1 MKKMISFLGTNEYLP
16 CIYQKGDFIA
26 SESRF
31 IQTALYEMLQHEG
44 TKIDQVYIFLTEE
57 AKNANYYDSISRFS
71 KERLVGLHNIWKEKF
86 GNEQV
91 ELIPVDI
98 SSSQL
103 EEDQWKLFEKIYHII
118 DENDELYFDIT
129 HSFRSNPVI
138 ALIIANFAKTIK
150 NARLKRMFYGN
161 FEALGPAP
169 EVSKIPVEERFAPI
183 VDITSM
189 LELLD
194 WTIGIDSFLRTG
206 NPVQIHQLAEDKGRS
221 LNKHPE
227 YQTIINFS
235 KNLNSLNL
243 NIETVRG
250 LNFQKEVVQSFKSYE
265 EVKKQG
271 ATILPQFDKLTN
283 KVEEKLSYFIPEEN
297 SVENDFASVLW
308 AFDHGLYQQS
318 ITLLVEHTITIIAN
332 KLHLDS
338 YNINDRMA
346 ISSYL
351 QQLIRYGYKEENDS
365 KENKYKNGLNVQQV
379 KKDLFKLLETYPV
392 LKHFHAAVELRN
404 DINHGGFREESV
416 LAKNIQKKIRKNIN
430 NLKPFFEQIIE
441 ENRKVSVG
449 KS

>member
-1 MKKMISFLGTNEYLP
+1 MISFLGTNEYLP
-16 CIYQKGDFIA
+16 CIYQKDNFIA

-44 TKIDQVYIFLTEE
+44 TQVDQVYIFLTEE
-57 AKNANYYDSISRFS
+57 AKNANFYDSISRFS
-71 KERLVGLHNIWKEKF
+71 KKRLVGLQNIWKEKF

-103 EEDQWKLFEKIYHII
+103 EEDQWELFEKIYEII

-206 NPVQIHQLAEDKGRS
+206 NPVLIHQLAEDKGRS

-227 YQTIINFS
+227 YQTIINLS
-235 KNLNSLNL
+235 KNLNNLNL

-250 LNFQKEVVQSFKSYE
+250 LKFQEEVVKSFNSYE
-265 EVKKQG
+265 EVKKRG
-271 ATILPQFDKLTN
+271 ANILPQFDKLTN
-283 KVEEKLSYFIPEEN
+283 KLEEKLSYFVPEEN

-308 AFDHGLYQQS
+308 AYDHGLYQQS
-318 ITLLVEHTITIIAN
+318 ITLLVEHTITIIA
-332 KLHLDS
+332 KKIHLDS
-338 YNINDRMA
+338 NNSNERMA
-346 ISSYL
+346 ISRYL
-351 QQLIRYGYKEENDS
+351 QQITRYGYKEENDS
-365 KENKYKNGLNVQQV
+365 NENKNNGLNVQQV
-379 KKDLFKLLETYPV
+379 KKDLAELLETYPV
-392 LKHFHAAVELRN
+392 LKHFHAAAELRN

-416 LAKNIQKKIRKNIN
+416 LAKNIQKSIRKNIN
-430 NLKPFFEQIIE
+430 NLRPFFEQIIE
-441 ENRKVSVG
+441 EYRKESVE
-449 KS
+449 KA